1 MDLNA
6 QFIRPMRDELTS
18 IGFKELTTP
27 AEVDTAL
34 APKTGAVLVFV
45 NSVCGC
51 AAGMARPGMA
61 QALEATVARPDQLV
75 TVFAGQDRE
84 ATARAR
90 SYFADSPP
98 SSPSIALLKDGAPVA
113 FIARHHIEGRSAE
126 AVAAMV
132 KDALET
138 HCGAATA

>member
-6 QFIRPMRDELTS
+6 RFIQPMRDELTA
-18 IGFKELTTP
+18 IGFTELTTP
-27 AEVDTAL
+27 AQVDEVL
-34 APKTGAVLVFV
+34 GAPRGATLVFV

-61 QALEATVARPDQLV
+61 QALEDTSARPDHLV

-90 SYFADSPP
+90 SYFADQPP
-98 SSPSIALLKDGAPVA
+98 SSPSIALLKDGATVA
-113 FIARHHIEGRSAE
+113 FIPRHHIEGRSADL
-126 AVAAMV
+126 VAAMV
-132 KDALET
+132 RAALET
-138 HCGAATA
+138 HCGAPTP